1 MLSGNG
7 YTYEVDIWSA
17 GVVLYVLLC
26 GKTPFDAEN
35 ESARSMYEKIQN
47 TELDLSSGE
56 WSSISDSAKEL
67 VLGMLQKDSTHRL
80 SCYRILSELLFSL
93 DFVDMQTLFV
103 NRNQGLISA
112 V

>member
-1 MLSGNG
+1 MF
-7 YTYEVDIWSA
+7 
-17 GVVLYVLLC
+17 LYVLLC
-26 GKTPFDAEN
+26 ARTPFDAQK
-35 ESARSMYEKIQN
+35 ESTTSVYEKIQN
-47 TELDLSSGE
+47 TEVDVASGV

>member
-1 MLSGNG
+1 MF
-7 YTYEVDIWSA
+7 
-17 GVVLYVLLC
+17 LYVLLC
-26 GKTPFDAEN
+26 AKTPFDSQK
-35 ESARSMYEKIQN
+35 ESAMSVYEKLQN
-47 TELDLSSGE
+47 TEVDVASGV
-56 WSSISDSAKEL
+56 WSSISESAKEL
-67 VLGMLQKDSTHRL
+67 VLGMLQKDNTHRL

>member
-1 MLSGNG
+1 
-7 YTYEVDIWSA
+7 
-17 GVVLYVLLC
+17 
-26 GKTPFDAEN
+26 
-35 ESARSMYEKIQN
+35 MYEKLQN
-47 TELDLSSGE
+47 TEVDVASGV